1 MHQELLLSPHSSV
14 PMYAQIVEQV
24 VAKVMAGAWKA
35 GDPLP
40 SIRELAA
47 DCQVSV
53 ITVKRAYLELE
64 RSGVIVTRH
73 GKGSFVADAID
84 ATRSLATADFEAQLQ
99 GLLDAAARLG
109 LSRAEILD
117 RVGEAFD
124 GSPDASQPPTTP
136 TNKGTPA

>member
-1 MHQELLLSPHSSV
+1 MRSELLLSPHSSV
-14 PMYAQIVEQV
+14 PMYAQIVEQII
-24 VAKVMAGAWKA
+24 AKVMSGAWRA

-73 GKGSFVADAID
+73 GKGSFVADALD
-84 ATRSLATADFEAQLQ
+84 ATRGLATADFETQLQ
-99 GLLDAAARLG
+99 GLLDAACKLG
-109 LSRAEILD
+109 LGRNDLLG

-124 GSPDASQPPTTP
+124 TWPGTVHPSTAPKS
-136 TNKGTPA
+136 KETPA